1 MSSSTTLADFLKFS
15 DELKE
20 SLESKPDVL
29 GLVLVGSAADTSRVD
44 EWSDHDFFVITKTGV
59 AEGYRRD
66 LSWLPQSEEIV
77 MSPRETDHGLKVVY
91 SNGHV
96 LEFAVFDNE
105 ELELASANAYE
116 VTIDRSDI
124 GVRMQAIADRSKP
137 KTVDFE
143 VEFEIFLGHLLI
155 GVGRERRG
163 EHLIAGQFARG
174 MCLGSVLGLIRASKS
189 PISGSEH
196 EEDNLNRFRRFELQ
210 YPDYA
215 SQLNEILQNS
225 VEECFRSLL
234 EFVLRVL
241 QDDLSPKQLTQANIV
256 KRRFGWT

>member
-1 MSSSTTLADFLKFS
+1 MSSSTTLATFLKFS
-15 DELKE
+15 SDLKA
-20 SLESKPDVL
+20 SLEANSDVL
-29 GLVLVGSAADTSRVD
+29 GLVLVGSTADTSRVD
-44 EWSDHDFFVITKTGV
+44 EWSDHDFFVVTKTGA

-105 ELELASANAYE
+105 ELELASANTYE

-124 GVRMQAIADRSKP
+124 GVRMQAIAEQSKP
-137 KTVDFE
+137 KIVDFE
-143 VEFEIFLGHLLI
+143 VEFEIFLGHILI
-155 GVGRERRG
+155 GVGRDRRG

-174 MCLGSVLGLIRASKS
+174 MCLSSVLGLIRVSKS
-189 PISGSEH
+189 PLPGSEH
-196 EEDNLNRFRRFELQ
+196 KEDNLNRYRRFEQQ
-210 YPDYA
+210 YPNYA

-225 VEECFRSLL
+225 VEECFRDLF

-241 QDDLSPKQLTQANIV
+241 RDELSPRQLTQADIV
-256 KRRFGWT
+256 KQRFGWT